1 MNKIAE
7 KKLKPQNETRKQHK
21 PLPLLKYVRAFNVF
35 GYINRDAVISIFPF
49 LVFLVFLGMLQ
60 IANSY
65 YTESI
70 VRQIDK
76 TSKEIKEL
84 QTEFI
89 TGRSE
94 LMYNTNQSQVAAM
107 VEPIGLKESRTAPLK
122 IVVAPSDKKKTKK

>member
-1 MNKIAE
+1 MNKIVV
-7 KKLKPQNETRKQHK
+7 KNLKPQNETKKQPK
-21 PLPLLKYVRAFNVF
+21 PIPVSKYIRAFNVF
-35 GYINRDAVISIFPF
+35 GYISRDVVISILPF
-49 LVFLVFLGMLQ
+49 LVFLVLLGMLQ

-76 TSKEIKEL
+76 TGKEIKEL

-94 LMYNTNQSQVAAM
+94 LMYNTNQSQVASM
-107 VEPIGLKESRTAPLK
+107 VEPIGLKESRTAPFK
-122 IVVAPSDKKKTKK
+122 IMVKTTDKKKAKE

>member
-7 KKLKPQNETRKQHK
+7 KKLKPQNETKKHK
-21 PLPLLKYVRAFNVF
+21 PLPMLKYVRAFNVF
-35 GYINRDAVISIFPF
+35 GYISRDAVLSMLPFILF
-49 LVFLVFLGMLQ
+49 LVLLGMIQ

-76 TSKEIKEL
+76 TNKEIKEL

-94 LMYNTNQSQVAAM
+94 LMYNTNQSQVAGM
-107 VEPIGLKESRTAPLK
+107 VEPLGLKESRVAPLK
-122 IVVAPSDKKKTKK
+122 ITTVSDQKKKSGK

>member
-7 KKLKPQNETRKQHK
+7 KKLKSLNETKKQRKE
-21 PLPLLKYVRAFNVF
+21 LPWAKYVRAFNVF
-35 GYINRDAVISIFPF
+35 GYINRDAVISILPF

-76 TSKEIKEL
+76 TNKEIKEL

-89 TGRSE
+89 TGRSD
-94 LMYNTNQSQVAAM
+94 LMYNTNQSQVASM
-107 VEPIGLKESRTAPLK
+107 VESIGLKESRTAPLK
-122 IVVAPSDKKKTKK
+122 IVVATSDKKESKK

>member
-7 KKLKPQNETRKQHK
+7 KKLKSQNETPKQRKTI
-21 PLPLLKYVRAFNVF
+21 PLVKYVRAFNVF
-35 GYINRDAVISIFPF
+35 GYISRDAVISMLPFILF
-49 LVFLVFLGMLQ
+49 LVALGMIQ

-65 YTESI
+65 YTESV

-89 TGRSE
+89 NGRSE
-94 LMYNTNQSQVAAM
+94 LMYNTNQSQVAGM
-107 VEPIGLKESRTAPLK
+107 VEPLGLKESRTAPLK
-122 IVVAPSDKKKTKK
+122 IVVKQSETKKSGK